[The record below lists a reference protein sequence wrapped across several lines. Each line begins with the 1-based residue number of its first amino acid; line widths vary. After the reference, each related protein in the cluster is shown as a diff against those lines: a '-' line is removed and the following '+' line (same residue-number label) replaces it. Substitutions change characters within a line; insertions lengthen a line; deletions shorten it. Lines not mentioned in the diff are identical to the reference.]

1 MTREEAI
8 NSITKNAPYAM
19 FQLINKIY
27 DDFEEQL
34 SSNSLQ
40 LSCEGCKWYE
50 VRNHSAT
57 CNWCERHPSRQIKN
71 INIKDYW
78 ESK

>member
-1 MTREEAI
+1 MTRQEAI

-27 DDFEEQL
+27 DDFEL
-34 SSNSLQ
+34 LSNSLQ
-40 LSCEGCKWYE
+40 LNCEGCKWYE
-50 VRNHSAT
+50 VRYHSAT
-57 CNWCERHPSRQIKN
+57 CNWCERHPSMKTR
-71 INIKDYW
+71 NIKDYW